1 MMDDM
6 GAAVGPYGSISR
18 SAGAAE
24 PEPEPEPAASASA
37 TTLLADE
44 LFAHF
49 DADSSGSLGFE
60 QFVSFYKALDSK
72 ASLSQ
77 EEWQELCTSLEVSPD
92 AGLGREHLDV
102 FFEGDEGDTVRRLH
116 ERVVVAA
123 RLAKEPCPVCGR
135 LP

>member
-18 SAGAAE
+18 SSAAAAE
-24 PEPEPEPAASASA
+24 PEPEPELAASD
-37 TTLLADE
+37 TQLLADE

-60 QFVSFYKALDSK
+60 QFVTFYKALDSK

-77 EEWQELCTSLEVSPD
+77 EEWQELCASLEVSPD
-92 AGLGREHLDV
+92 AGLGREHLNV
-102 FFEGDEGDTVRRLH
+102 FWEGDEGDTVRRLH